1 MELRPRLQGP
11 AVSLARR
18 SLGEGGQS
26 AVPKRAVW
34 KPPLLVYA
42 LARLVV
48 GG

>member
-1 MELRPRLQGP
+1 MRDGIAAAPPRT
-11 AVSLARR
+11 
-18 SLGEGGQS
+18 GGLQS